1 MKRTNLLQE
10 LKYVFDQANNIHVT
24 WTVLKLMVDTIYKM
38 LQLLLH
44 DSINWN
50 IFTT

>member
-1 MKRTNLLQE
+1 MNKLQD
-10 LKYVFDQANNIHVT
+10 LKYVSDQANNIHMN
-24 WTVLKLMVDTIYKM
+24 WTVVKLMVGTIYKM